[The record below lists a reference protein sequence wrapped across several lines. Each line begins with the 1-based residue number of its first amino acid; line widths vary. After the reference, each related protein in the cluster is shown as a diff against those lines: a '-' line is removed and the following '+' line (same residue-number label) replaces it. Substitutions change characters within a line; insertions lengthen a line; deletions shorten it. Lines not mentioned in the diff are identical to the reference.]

1 MSVYDDVALLQ
12 EQMTAAQAEITALQ
26 TLKPQALTSGADLN
40 ALTVG
45 NYYIPNTTISATILN
60 KPITTTQNAFIIV
73 RYGAEGELQQWFY
86 INSKAATRNNKVYY
100 RYYYEN
106 EWCAWNTGYLRPD
119 DSGWLDLPLASGV
132 GQHDA
137 ANFPCRYRK
146 IANVVYV
153 QGCVNG
159 FADVEKVVATLPEGY
174 RPSKSFYFQNATNG
188 GKTDTF
194 NIRANGNI
202 ERVSTTLPTLA
213 TSNYHFI
220 NLQFLID

>member
-1 MSVYDDVALLQ
+1 MANIYDDVAELQ
-12 EQMTAAQAEITALQ
+12 QQVATLQ
-26 TLKPQALTSGADLN
+26 TLIAALEVKPLESGVDLN
-40 ALTVG
+40 TLSVG
-45 NYYIPNTTISATILN
+45 RYYIPNVTVSATILN
-60 KPITTTQNAFIIV
+60 KPITATQNAYIDV
-73 RYGAEGELQQWFY
+73 RYGATGELQQWFY
-86 INSKAATRNNKVYY
+86 INSKATTRNNKVYY

-106 EWCAWNTGYLRPD
+106 EWCEWQTGYLRPD
-119 DSGWLDLPLASGV
+119 DTGWLELPLASGI

-137 ANFPCRYRK
+137 SNFPCRYRK
-146 IANVVYV
+146 IGNIVYV

-159 FADVEKVVATLPEGY
+159 FADVEKVVATLPEGF

-194 NIRANGNI
+194 NARTNGNI

-220 NLQFLID
+220 NFSFLVD